1 MAAGR
6 PARSK
11 AGETPTR
18 AGTQDKHTRSAQ
30 TTLFAPTVPP
40 CARQMGV
47 RRERRPLTIAHAEAR
62 GLLCLWA
69 CLRTFV
75 GFLRLIGLGVWVFFG
90 GVWRVFWFF
99 DIFGL

>member
-1 MAAGR
+1 MEKQATGTNEAQ
-6 PARSK
+6 
-11 AGETPTR
+11 THD
-18 AGTQDKHTRSAQ
+18 AGTQTAHTQKAQ
-30 TTLFAPTVPP
+30 TTWFAPCAA
-40 CARQMGV
+40 CARKGGQ
-47 RRERRPLTIAHAEAR
+47 RERRPLTIAHARAR

-75 GFLRLIGLGVWVFFG
+75 GVFGLVGLGVWVFFG

>member
-1 MAAGR
+1 MEKQATGTNEAQ
-6 PARSK
+6 
-11 AGETPTR
+11 TTN
-18 AGTQDKHTRSAQ
+18 AGTQTAHTQKAQ
-30 TTLFAPTVPP
+30 TTRFAHGVPP
-40 CARQMGV
+40 APAKGGQ
-47 RRERRPLTIAHAEAR
+47 RERRPLTIAHARAR

-75 GFLRLIGLGVWVFFG
+75 GVFGLVGLGGWVFFG

>member
-1 MAAGR
+1 MEKQATGTNEAQ
-6 PARSK
+6 
-11 AGETPTR
+11 TTN
-18 AGTQDKHTRSAQ
+18 AGTQTAHTKARKQ
-30 TTLFAPTVPP
+30 WGLRRVPP
-40 CARQMGV
+40 APAKGGQC
-47 RRERRPLTIAHAEAR
+47 ERRPLTIAHAEAR

-75 GFLRLIGLGVWVFFG
+75 GVFGLVGLGVWVFFG

>member
-1 MAAGR
+1 MEKQATGTNEAQ
-6 PARSK
+6 
-11 AGETPTR
+11 THD
-18 AGTQDKHTRSAQ
+18 AGTQTAHTQKAQ
-30 TTLFAPTVPP
+30 TTWFAHGVPP
-40 CARQMGV
+40 APAREDSA
-47 RRERRPLTIAHAEAR
+47 REGPLTIAHAEAR

-75 GFLRLIGLGVWVFFG
+75 GVFGLVGLGVWVFFG